1 MNTTM
6 TSTKICIKKAIALS
20 TICVASVASSLTFGH
35 TAFAQY
41 GLGLPKSASSGGAT
55 RGDLPLL
62 TVLAPE
68 DGAKTL
74 SSRPTFYWYIA
85 PQNNETT
92 TSTTIPQTDN
102 GKSSVKV
109 TFLLRDG
116 AGRSAK
122 SVFVAEGK
130 AEGSGLYKFT
140 LPENAPELVKGKLQR
155 WQIRLQESGGQVDVS
170 APIRRD
176 DDPVVLNALSSAKND
191 LEKARV
197 YAKNAYWYD
206 AIDAYT
212 SWLSKNPKDDVALT
226 ERSNLVKAG
235 LNGNSAFK
243 KIELNAEGKSILST
257 ELDAAK
263 LSNFLSKIDAIKSA
277 TSILLQPKIVTKS
290 PL

>member
-6 TSTKICIKKAIALS
+6 TSTKICIKNAIALS
-20 TICVASVASSLTFGH
+20 TICVASVVGSLAFGH
-35 TAFAQY
+35 SASAQY

-62 TVLAPE
+62 TILAPE

-85 PQNNETT
+85 PQDNETK
-92 TSTTIPQTDN
+92 TSTTIPLTDH
-102 GKSSVKV
+102 GKGSVKV
-109 TFLLRDG
+109 TFFLREG
-116 AGRSAK
+116 SERSAK
-122 SVFVAEGK
+122 SIFVAEGR

-140 LPENAPELVKGKLQR
+140 LPENAPKLVEGKLQR
-155 WQIRLQESGGQVDVS
+155 WQIRWQESGGQVDIS
-170 APIRRD
+170 AYIRRD
-176 DDPVVLNALSSAKND
+176 DNPAVLNALSSAKND

-212 SWLSKNPKDDVALT
+212 SWLSKNPKDDVAIT
-226 ERSNLVKAG
+226 ERSNLVKSG
-235 LNGNSAFK
+235 LNNNSAFMK
-243 KIELNAEGKSILST
+243 RDAQGKTIIPT
-257 ELDAAK
+257 ELDPTK
-263 LSNFLSKIDAIKSA
+263 LSSFLTKLAESRSA
-277 TSILLQPKIVTKS
+277 DSILLQPKIVIKS

>member
-1 MNTTM
+1 M
-6 TSTKICIKKAIALS
+6 TSTKICIKNAIALS
-20 TICVASVASSLTFGH
+20 TICVASVVGSLAFGH
-35 TAFAQY
+35 SASAQY

-85 PQNNETT
+85 PQDDETT
-92 TSTTIPQTDN
+92 TSTTIPLTDH
-102 GKSSVKV
+102 GKGSVKV
-109 TFLLRDG
+109 TFFLRDG
-116 AGRSAK
+116 SERSAK
-122 SVFVAEGK
+122 SIFVAEGR

-140 LPENAPELVKGKLQR
+140 LPETAPELVKGKLQR
-155 WQIRLQESGGQVDVS
+155 WQIRWQESGGQVDIS
-170 APIRRD
+170 AYIRRD

-226 ERSNLVKAG
+226 ERSNLVKSG
-235 LNGNSAFK
+235 LNNNSVFTK
-243 KIELNAEGKSILST
+243 RDVQGKPIIPA
-257 ELDAAK
+257 ELDPTK
-263 LSNFLSKIDAIKSA
+263 LSNFLTKLAENRSA
-277 TSILLQPKIVTKS
+277 ASILLQPKIVIKS